1 MNIIK
6 VRQDKRKLVISK
18 IANTIKKVF
27 SADLGI
33 DKEVMISEC
42 CFETGS
48 SRRTAQE
55 YLQIALFQFKTKE
68 IKENNKTL
76 IVEVS
81 ENIPSLELSKQ
92 ETELLDPD
100 LENKSNPNLKKVV
113 DNLNPTGLDPLNP
126 TSNPTGLNNSNPT
139 EGVKEAV
146 NLNPTDQ
153 EKAYSKKKSN

>member
-48 SRRTAQE
+48 SRRTALE

-68 IKENNKTL
+68 IKENNRTL

-81 ENIPSLELSKQ
+81 ENIPSPDLSK
-92 ETELLDPD
+92 EEKELLDTD
-100 LENKSNPNLKKVV
+100 LVNVPNNSFYGKSKDGKNYS
-113 DNLNPTGLDPLNP
+113 NPTGLNN
-126 TSNPTGLNNSNPT
+126 SNPTGLNNSNPT
-139 EGVKEAV
+139 EGVEEAV
-146 NLNPTDQ
+146 NLNPTGQ
-153 EKAYSKKKSN
+153 ETKS